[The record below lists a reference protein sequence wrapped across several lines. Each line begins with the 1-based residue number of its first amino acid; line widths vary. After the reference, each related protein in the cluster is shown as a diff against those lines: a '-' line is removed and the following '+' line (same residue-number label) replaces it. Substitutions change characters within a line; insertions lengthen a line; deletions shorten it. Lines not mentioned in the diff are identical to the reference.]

1 LISALNDSQEFIEW
15 VQTCVHI
22 PSNDVYPGYQESIV
36 ACSYLD
42 LLEIRLPVSPLSS
55 IRVNVVVSV
64 VMLGSWIEGAT
75 TQWRFKGWNWK
86 YEYIGSEALDLDL
99 ARPEFTL
106 RI

>member
-64 VMLGSWIEGAT
+64 VMLGSW
-75 TQWRFKGWNWK
+75 RFKGWNWK